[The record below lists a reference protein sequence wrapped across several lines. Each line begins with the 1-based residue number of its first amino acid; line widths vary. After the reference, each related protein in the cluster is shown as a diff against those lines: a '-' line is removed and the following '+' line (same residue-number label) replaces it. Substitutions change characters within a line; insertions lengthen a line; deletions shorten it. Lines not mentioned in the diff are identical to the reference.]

1 MAAHHTNPYFVTKQ
15 FNSSGSMQANKSKE
29 WQDIV
34 DRDIERAKAAQKD
47 AEVAFRRGKTA
58 KQCFQELKNDTV
70 HYSKYPESA
79 EMDES
84 TRMYTCYFFRDGLLM
99 SGTTYVKPKQG
110 AMTNLWAS
118 EYGIVGS
125 KPGNCEIHSQNSY
138 VLWRTL

>member
-1 MAAHHTNPYFVTKQ
+1 MAAHHTNAYVVTKQ
-15 FNSSGSMQANKSKE
+15 FNYFE
-29 WQDIV
+29 ITDETR
-34 DRDIERAKAAQKD
+34 DRIERAKAAQKD

-99 SGTTYVKPKQG
+99 SGTTCVKPKQG